1 MVKLSELTTFKE
13 IISQFLVLADLES
26 ILLLLILNSSTIS
39 ALLERI
45 KKKTPK
51 NPTLQFMVTFMA
63 QQKYYEVLY

>member
-45 KKKTPK
+45 KKKTKTKKP
-51 NPTLQFMVTFMA
+51 NTSIYGYLHGTT
-63 QQKYYEVLY
+63 EIL

>member
-45 KKKTPK
+45 KKKKTKKP
-51 NPTLQFMVTFMA
+51 NTSIYGYLHGTT
-63 QQKYYEVLY
+63 EIL